1 MQRVIFLSIGR
12 MKTSWIAEG
21 CRQFT
26 SRLAR
31 VIDFTTVE
39 IPASRNFD
47 PLKQVQEESA
57 AILEKLE
64 RLKGDIWLLDVRGKE
79 MSSETFAK
87 AVEVAKDAGRT
98 MIFILGG
105 AYGVSDAVRASAD
118 TVLRLSPMTFPHEF
132 CCLVFLEQLY
142 RATEIQRNSGYHH

>member
-21 CRQFT
+21 CKQFT

-31 VIDFTTVE
+31 IIAFTAIE

-47 PLKQVQEESA
+47 PQKQVQEESA

-64 RLKGDIWLLDVRGKE
+64 RLKGDVWLLDVCGEE

-87 AVEVAKDAGRT
+87 AVEAAKDAGRT

-105 AYGVSDAVRASAD
+105 AYGVSDAVRERANA
-118 TVLRLSPMTFPHEF
+118 VLRLSPMTFPHEF

-142 RATEIQRNSGYHH
+142 RATEIQRGTGYHH